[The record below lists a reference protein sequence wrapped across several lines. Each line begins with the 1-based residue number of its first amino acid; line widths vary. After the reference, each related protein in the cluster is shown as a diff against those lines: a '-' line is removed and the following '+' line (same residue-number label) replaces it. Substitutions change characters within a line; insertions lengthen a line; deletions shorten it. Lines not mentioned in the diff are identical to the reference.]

1 MDLFAILRSIR
12 RHWLV
17 TALVVTL
24 TSAAGAWLLLVMP
37 RDYEA
42 HASYVLV
49 NPAPPPTDAQI
60 ERDPSLAAVNRN
72 NPYLRFANE
81 GTVGQVLSAR
91 MSGGTVRDALV
102 AQGAD
107 ADYTIGPSPTSAQIV
122 DIVGTGTSS
131 AEAEQT
137 LALVSERME
146 AELVALQRVYGADD
160 SALITPLAVADP
172 TPGSVVL
179 SGTIRSLV
187 GVVGAGVI
195 LLFAAISIAEGRAA
209 LRPDEGRGG
218 GRGRGRRQGRH
229 QAVGEGETVP
239 VDETAGHTTVEG
251 VEPASA
257 QVDGARAPEGAGPVG
272 PGAVRDGDLPIRA
285 AGRLPEPAGAHP
297 RH

>member
-12 RHWLV
+12 SHWL
-17 TALVVTL
+17 TTTLVVVL
-24 TSAAGAWLLLVMP
+24 TGVAGAWVLLVMP

-42 HASYVLV
+42 NASYVLV

-60 ERDPSLAAVNRN
+60 ERDPSLAEVNRN

-122 DIVGTGTSS
+122 DIVGTGTSA
-131 AEAEQT
+131 AEAERT

-146 AELVALQRVYGADD
+146 AELVALQQVYGADEA
-160 SALITPLAVADP
+160 ALITPLPVAE
-172 TPGSVVL
+172 PGPGHVVV

-195 LLFAAISIAEGRAA
+195 VLFAAISIAEGRAA
-209 LRPDEGRGG
+209 LRREGPRESRRGKA
-218 GRGRGRRQGRH
+218 GRH
-229 QAVGEGETVP
+229 QAPEEDGEPEAAAAPPAELQEPLSSPLPAAVREAGSASHGDPRTPDDDVVVP
-239 VDETAGHTTVEG
+239 GRAPL
-251 VEPASA
+251 PA
-257 QVDGARAPEGAGPVG
+257 GARA
-272 PGAVRDGDLPIRA
+272 GD
-285 AGRLPEPAGAHP
+285 
-297 RH
+297 